1 MARQEL
7 VNGETH
13 NLVIM
18 LSKEKNISYNKAA
31 ELVNQ
36 MVLDKIEEVHS
47 AIRDLRVLTHSNKE
61 ITVAQRAAIEQYI
74 TCCTSFI
81 SSTHEFHTQSSRFQL
96 V

>member
-1 MARQEL
+1 

-18 LSKEKNISYNKAA
+18 FSKEIKISYNKAA

-36 MVLDKIEEVHS
+36 MMLDKIEEIHS
-47 AIRDLRVLTHSNKE
+47 AITDLRVLTQSNKE

-74 TCCTSFI
+74 KCCTSFI
-81 SSTHEFHTQSSRFQL
+81 SSTHEFHTQSSRFQ
-96 V
+96 VV